1 MYKIRKNVWLWGLAA
16 LLGGFIFST
25 PAIAERGA
33 SVAVIA
39 PSNAARSAA
48 KEALWN
54 LGWTE
59 TKDLG
64 LADAIVVACKSNEN
78 WPLNNTY
85 SSIRELENDA
95 QLPANSIGS
104 DTHIYVYKINA
115 DMSVDEIK
123 YLHLPAEDGS
133 GYQFSSY

>member
-1 MYKIRKNVWLWGLAA
+1 MYKIRKNAGILILLAF
-16 LLGGFIFST
+16 LGAFAVSNT
-25 PAIAERGA
+25 ARAERGL

-39 PSNAARSAA
+39 PSTAARTAA
-48 KEALWN
+48 QEALWN

-59 TKDLG
+59 TKNLG
-64 LADAIVVACKSNEN
+64 QAEAVVVACKSNES

-85 SSIRELENDA
+85 SSIKELESDA
-95 QLPANSIGS
+95 LLPANSIGS

-123 YLHLPAEDGS
+123 YLHLPAKDGNS
-133 GYQFSSY
+133 FQFSY

>member
-1 MYKIRKNVWLWGLAA
+1 MYKIRINIWLWGLAVF
-16 LLGGFIFST
+16 LGGFIFST
-25 PAIAERGA
+25 SAIAERGV

-39 PSNAARSAA
+39 PSGAALSAA
-48 KEALWN
+48 KEALWS

-59 TKDLG
+59 TKNLG
-64 LADAIVVACKSNEN
+64 QADAVVVACKSNEN

-85 SSIRELENDA
+85 SNIKELESDA
-95 QLPANSIGS
+95 MQQANIIGS

-123 YLHLPAEDGS
+123 YLHLPAKDENGS
-133 GYQFSSY
+133 RLSY

>member
-1 MYKIRKNVWLWGLAA
+1 MYEIRKNMWLWGLAIF
-16 LLGGFIFST
+16 LGGFISST
-25 PAIAERGA
+25 PVKAERGA

-48 KEALWN
+48 QDALWN
-54 LGWTE
+54 FGWTE
-59 TKDLG
+59 TKDFD

-85 SSIRELENDA
+85 SSIKELEIDA
-95 QLPANSIGS
+95 MLPANAIGS

-115 DMSVDEIK
+115 DLSVDEIK
-123 YLHLPAEDGS
+123 YVHLPAKDGS
-133 GYQFSSY
+133 GYQFSY

>member
-1 MYKIRKNVWLWGLAA
+1 MYKIRKNVGILILLAF
-16 LLGGFIFST
+16 LGAFAVSN
-25 PAIAERGA
+25 PARAERGL

-39 PSNAARSAA
+39 PSISARTAAH
-48 KEALWN
+48 ETLWN

-59 TKDLG
+59 TKNLG
-64 LADAIVVACKSNEN
+64 QAEAVIVACNSNES

-85 SSIRELENDA
+85 NSINELESDA
-95 QLPANSIGS
+95 LLPANASGS

-123 YLHLPAEDGS
+123 YLHLPGEGGS
-133 GYQFSSY
+133 SSQFTY